1 MSGDPHP
8 QGFHIFLSYRRE
20 ENSSQAGRLH
30 DFLVRGD
37 DNVPG
42 FPDEEIFMDID
53 KIPPGEEF
61 PKVIAAAVATC
72 DVFLAVIGKRWAT
85 VTDKKGARRLDNPA
99 DFVRLEIEAA
109 LKRKIPVIPVLVDG
123 AKMPGQSELP
133 ESISGLADRQ
143 AVELSD
149 ARWAHDVGRLLEIL
163 RKRAETTAKRKEAA
177 ARVRGVES
185 MADFWSTHKP
195 GGVVAGQVTGSIQ
208 ALPMVELAEGVRGQI
223 VEGDFADLAIG
234 DRVLVRIIAQGPLY
248 APRLAFVAKLG

>member
-1 MSGDPHP
+1 MRLAAGPADPRPRHR
-8 QGFHIFLSYRRE
+8 S
-20 ENSSQAGRLH
+20 
-30 DFLVRGD
+30 
-37 DNVPG
+37 
-42 FPDEEIFMDID
+42 
-53 KIPPGEEF
+53 
-61 PKVIAAAVATC
+61 
-72 DVFLAVIGKRWAT
+72 
-85 VTDKKGARRLDNPA
+85 LDNPD

-163 RKRAETTAKRKEAA
+163 RKRSETTAKRKEAA

-195 GGVVAGQVTGSIQ
+195 GGVVAGQVTGSQ
-208 ALPMVELAEGVRGQI
+208 ALPVVELAEGVRGQI

-248 APRLAFVAKLG
+248 APKLVFVAKLG